1 MTNTSPSKTAD
12 RYLLRLKPGQRSLIK
27 QNAAKNNRTMNAEI
41 ISLLEK
47 GMEITYGEKTHG

>member
-12 RYLLRLKPGQRSLIK
+12 RYLVRLKPGQRRLIK

-41 ISLLEK
+41 LCLLEK
-47 GMEITYGEKTHG
+47 GMEIIYGEKSA